1 MKKLI
6 VVLGCSFFLFS
17 LTKVNLS
24 NSVTLDVKIGKQVWL
39 KENLSVTTYRNGD
52 QIPQAKTSE
61 EWEAAYKSKKG
72 AWCYYD
78 NSDDNGKKYG
88 KLYNWYAVSD
98 SRGLAP
104 AGWHVPSE
112 KEWTALMSSFK
123 NVEFV
128 GDLLKE
134 KTGWNRD
141 GNGSNE
147 SGFSALPAGFRYY
160 HGGFSGLGNNTY
172 YWTSTEVKAG
182 VAVCRS
188 LTSADGE
195 FYFAEDDMG
204 QGFSVRCVKD

>member
-1 MKKLI
+1 MKKI
-6 VVLGCSFFLFS
+6 VLLFGFSFFLCS
-17 LTKVNLS
+17 AHHVN
-24 NSVTLDVKIGKQVWL
+24 NSTIDVLDVKIGKQIWSN
-39 KENLSVTTYRNGD
+39 ENLSLTTYRNGD
-52 QIPQAKTSE
+52 QIPQAKTAE
-61 EWEAAYKSKKG
+61 EWQDANKKKTG

-78 NSDDNGKKYG
+78 NSDENGKKYG

-98 SRGLAP
+98 IRGLAP
-104 AGWHVPSE
+104 AGWHIPSE
-112 KEWTALMSSFK
+112 KEWNVLMSSFK

-128 GDLLKE
+128 GDLLKA

-141 GNGSNE
+141 GNGTNE

-172 YWTSTEVKAG
+172 YWTSTEVKTG

-188 LTSADGE
+188 LSSADGE

-204 QGFSVRCVKD
+204 QGFSVRCLKD